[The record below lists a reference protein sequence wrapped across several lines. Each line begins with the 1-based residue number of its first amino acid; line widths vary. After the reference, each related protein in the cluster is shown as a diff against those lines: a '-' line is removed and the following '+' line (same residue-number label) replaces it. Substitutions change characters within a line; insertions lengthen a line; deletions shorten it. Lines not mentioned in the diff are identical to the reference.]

1 MIRGKGPWPVGNSEA
16 EVRKWFISRIS
27 DSIEE
32 SEHLPLT
39 NLCLDH
45 ISDKTKGQRLVED
58 YKYPESQ
65 LDRLSVI
72 ADEIKSGR
80 PIQYVLGVTQF
91 CNLQISIEEGAL
103 IPRPETEE
111 LVQRVN
117 VELGSRFN
125 GKIADIGTGSG
136 CIALAL
142 KESNPLAEVIGFD
155 VSESALS
162 IAKLNGQNLCLGV
175 EFVQLNALNETL
187 SQSFNVIVSNP
198 PYIPKSEEQT
208 LEKRVRDFEPSIAL
222 FVEDDPLVFYK
233 RILEL
238 CTSGVLLKGGL
249 LALECHRDYAEKIS
263 KFIESKYVFEKVELV
278 YDFQGFPRHVIANNF
293 LY

>member
-1 MIRGKGPWPVGNSEA
+1 M
-16 EVRKWFISRIS
+16 
-27 DSIEE
+27 
-32 SEHLPLT
+32 PLT

-45 ISDKTKGQRLVED
+45 ISEKTKGQRLIED

-72 ADEIKSGR
+72 ADEIKRGR

-117 VELGSRFN
+117 AELDNGFN

-142 KESNPLAEVIGFD
+142 KESNPYAKVIGFD
-155 VSESALS
+155 VSELALS

-175 EFVQLNALNETL
+175 DFMQLNVFIETP

-198 PYIPKSEEQT
+198 PYIPRSEEQT
-208 LEKRVRDFEPSIAL
+208 LDKRVRDYEPSIAL
-222 FVEDDPLVFYK
+222 FVENDPLIFYK

-238 CTSGVLLKGGL
+238 CTSGLLLKGGL
-249 LALECHRDYAEKIS
+249 LALECHKDYAEKVA
-263 KFIESKYVFEKVELV
+263 KHIESKEVFQKVELV
-278 YDFQGFPRHVIANNF
+278 YDLQGFPRYVIAKNC